1 MKGFTDQ
8 GKRVQEFLETFL
20 VMQELTTDGK
30 IDYSTST
37 DSRNRI
43 NETTIE
49 MTKTD
54 VGKLRIYMKEDS
66 KEINSG
72 IVTILFEK
80 DYSTFVDLVE
90 KSNLRIVGENH
101 YNGIMITF
109 FKSKDFKKILN
120 MLKKFL

>member
-1 MKGFTDQ
+1 
-8 GKRVQEFLETFL
+8 
-20 VMQELTTDGK
+20 
-30 IDYSTST
+30 
-37 DSRNRI
+37 
-43 NETTIE
+43 